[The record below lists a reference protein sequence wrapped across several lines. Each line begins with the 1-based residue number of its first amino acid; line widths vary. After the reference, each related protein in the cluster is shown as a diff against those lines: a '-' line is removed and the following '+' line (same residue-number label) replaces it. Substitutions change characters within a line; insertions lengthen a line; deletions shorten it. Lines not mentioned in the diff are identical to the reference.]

1 MERVEGLE
9 WCEEV
14 VGDLEATVV
23 AFEQCAGSTK
33 SEVVVRS
40 WLTMEAKLRVRAD
53 FGLETL

>member
-1 MERVEGLE
+1 MLGS
-9 WCEEV
+9 EEV
-14 VGDLEATVV
+14 VVGLEATVV
-23 AFEQCAGSTK
+23 AFEQCTGSTK